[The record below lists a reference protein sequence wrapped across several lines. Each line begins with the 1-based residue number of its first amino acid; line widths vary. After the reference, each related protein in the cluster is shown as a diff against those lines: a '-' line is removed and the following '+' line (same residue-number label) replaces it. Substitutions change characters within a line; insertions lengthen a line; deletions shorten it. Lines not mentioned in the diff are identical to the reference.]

1 VDVRIGVTNAPREL
15 ALELADSTDLS
26 SLRGEI
32 DRALGTEGAVL
43 WLTDRRGKQIGVPVA
58 KIAFIEIGSP
68 DGERRIGF
76 GG

>member
-1 VDVRIGVTNAPREL
+1 MDVRIGVTNAPREL
-15 ALELADSTDLS
+15 ALELADSTDLP